1 VIEDTRRLMS
11 AMRGYPARVFLVC
24 LTGWILTNMDQ
35 SFFGYAVPSIMREF
49 DIGLPIIGNILS
61 AAFILATVSVV
72 VIGVL
77 ADRYGRRV
85 MFVACLALSAFF
97 VGLQGFV
104 TSLWLLALLR
114 CLSFALSTGLVPI
127 TNAFVIEAAPDR
139 YRGVISGLLQCG
151 YPLGWFLASLL
162 ATPLMTEYGWR
173 YMFLPA
179 FAVIPIALLLGRLL
193 PESRRFEAGR
203 KTDATAAG
211 AHSADSH
218 EKAGVS
224 AASRGG
230 SSFALL
236 LGPEYRYRVLFG
248 WLAFFLFGGAYA
260 GTAFYFPTFYQTVR
274 GYSAED
280 ATFVVG
286 LAYGSGILGYIGAS
300 LVGEFLTT
308 RRNTIVIWLWTGA
321 LGVTG
326 VIWNEQGF
334 WGNVAWFSVTA
345 MFFYGTAAVL
355 TTYIAEIF
363 PTRIRATAVAVVAG
377 SGINL
382 GFAIFPV
389 LVAGLIE
396 SHGWNVAFTLAVIPS
411 LVLAGAITLAMPN
424 LASTAALEDVE
435 SAPRV

>member
-1 VIEDTRRLMS
+1 MIEETRRLLA
-11 AMRGYPARVFLVC
+11 AMRGYPARVFMVC
-24 LTGWILTNMDQ
+24 LAGWILTNMDQ
-35 SFFGYAVPSIMREF
+35 SFFGYAVPSIMQEF
-49 DIGLPIIGNILS
+49 DVGLPVIGNILS

-85 MFVACLALSAFF
+85 MFVACLAISALL

-114 CLSFALSTGLVPI
+114 CFAFALSTGLVPI

-139 YRGVISGLLQCG
+139 YRGVVSGLLQCG

-162 ATPLMTEYGWR
+162 ATPLIAHYGWR

-179 FAVIPIALLLGRLL
+179 LAVIPLALLLGRML
-193 PESRRFEAGR
+193 PESRRFQAGQAAADTPTR
-203 KTDATAAG
+203 DATVR
-211 AHSADSH
+211 D
-218 EKAGVS
+218 
-224 AASRGG
+224 ASPDGRSG
-230 SSFALL
+230 FQLL
-236 LGPEYRYRVLFG
+236 LGAEYRRRVVCG

-260 GTAFYFPTFYQTVR
+260 GTAFYFPTFYQVVR

-286 LAYGSGILGYIGAS
+286 LAYGIGILGYIGAS
-300 LVGEFLTT
+300 LVGEFVTT

-321 LGVTG
+321 IGVTG
-326 VIWNEQGF
+326 VIWNQQGF
-334 WGNVAWFSVTA
+334 WANVVWFSVTA

-355 TTYIAEIF
+355 TTYVAEIF
-363 PTRIRATAVAVVAG
+363 PTRVRATAVAVVAG

-382 GFAIFPV
+382 GFATFPV
-389 LVAGLIE
+389 LVAALVE
-396 SHGWNVAFTLAVIPS
+396 SHGWNAAFTIAVIPS
-411 LVLAGAITLAMPN
+411 LVLAGIITLAMPD
-424 LASTAALEDVE
+424 LASTAPLEAAE
-435 SAPRV
+435 RAR